1 VISQPVHERPLPEPT
16 PFPGSLGYVPDPPRR

>member
-1 VISQPVHERPLPEPT
+1 VHERPLPEPT